1 MIIFFFRYYD
11 DDPYDRRSI
20 QRSLSQPSL
29 ARSATEITERWAI
42 PDDVSEDS
50 ESPRNSNRLVSISDH
65 IQNVTKQ
72 KDFHSNFHFAPA
84 DNIPTSCASSPACN
98 Y

>member
-1 MIIFFFRYYD
+1 MFLCLFRYYD

-29 ARSATEITERWAI
+29 ARSATEFTERWVI

-50 ESPRNSNRLVSISDH
+50 ESPRNSNRLVCIHSKRISRYH
-65 IQNVTKQ
+65 
-72 KDFHSNFHFAPA
+72 
-84 DNIPTSCASSPACN
+84 
-98 Y
+98 

>member
-1 MIIFFFRYYD
+1 MFSRYYD
-11 DDPYDRRSI
+11 DEPYDRRSI

-50 ESPRNSNRLVSISDH
+50 MPERLRFPNRLVNIS
-65 IQNVTKQ
+65 
-72 KDFHSNFHFAPA
+72 FE
-84 DNIPTSCASSPACN
+84 
-98 Y
+98 